1 MGLAA
6 DIVIIV
12 VAALIGALIA
22 QRIKQPLILGYI
34 LAGIVVGPH
43 TGGVTVGD
51 IHEIELLAE
60 IGVALLL
67 FALGLEFS
75 VSELKPVRNIALFG
89 TPVQILLT
97 IGLGFSIGKYL
108 GWSSVSSLWLGALIS
123 LSSTMV
129 TLKTLMSRGLV
140 GTLSSRVMIG
150 MLIVQDLAVIPMMII
165 LPQLSSPEAGLPLLG
180 IAVIKS
186 VAFLVLMF
194 YLGRKL
200 LPWLLAHV
208 AQWNSRELFILSI
221 TAIGLGVGYATYLFG
236 LSFAFGAFVAGMV
249 LSESDYGHQAL
260 SDIIPLRDIFG
271 LLFFTSV
278 GMLLDPVFLFE
289 NWGKILSL
297 VLIIGLFKGSVF
309 SVLAMLFGYINI
321 IPIAVGLGLF
331 QVGEF
336 AFVLARVGLET
347 QAIDQNIY
355 SLVLAV
361 SVLSMV
367 LTPFA
372 SSLAPLL
379 YKLKKHLF
387 KYEPL
392 QTENLPPSG
401 LENHVVIAGGGRVGQ
416 HIAQILT
423 QLNLPFVII
432 ELNHQ
437 RMLECKMAKFPVIFG
452 DMSQATVIDAS
463 RVHASRL
470 LLITTPSVITA
481 QSIVKQTHRFR
492 PGLHIIARADGT
504 NQAQALYESGVYMAV
519 LPEMEA
525 GLEIARQALLHLE
538 IPVAIIQQYTDAVR
552 QKLYA
557 PIYQSS
563 DDIQILAK
571 LDNIKNMLEIS
582 WVTITHESPLAGKT
596 IKETAVRTKTGA
608 SIVGVINGKVF
619 HSNPEVDYPFQ
630 GGDLVAVVGN
640 KHQRNEFQKLAG
652 V

>member
-1 MGLAA
+1 
-6 DIVIIV
+6 
-12 VAALIGALIA
+12 
-22 QRIKQPLILGYI
+22 
-34 LAGIVVGPH
+34 
-43 TGGVTVGD
+43 
-51 IHEIELLAE
+51 
-60 IGVALLL
+60 
-67 FALGLEFS
+67 
-75 VSELKPVRNIALFG
+75 
-89 TPVQILLT
+89 
-97 IGLGFSIGKYL
+97 
-108 GWSSVSSLWLGALIS
+108 
-123 LSSTMV
+123 
-129 TLKTLMSRGLV
+129 
-140 GTLSSRVMIG
+140 
-150 MLIVQDLAVIPMMII
+150 
-165 LPQLSSPEAGLPLLG
+165 
-180 IAVIKS
+180 
-186 VAFLVLMF
+186 
-194 YLGRKL
+194 
-200 LPWLLAHV
+200 
-208 AQWNSRELFILSI
+208 
-221 TAIGLGVGYATYLFG
+221 
-236 LSFAFGAFVAGMV
+236 
-249 LSESDYGHQAL
+249 
-260 SDIIPLRDIFG
+260 
-271 LLFFTSV
+271 
-278 GMLLDPVFLFE
+278 
-289 NWGKILSL
+289 
-297 VLIIGLFKGSVF
+297 
-309 SVLAMLFGYINI
+309 
-321 IPIAVGLGLF
+321 
-331 QVGEF
+331 
-336 AFVLARVGLET
+336 
-347 QAIDQNIY
+347 
-355 SLVLAV
+355 
-361 SVLSMV
+361 
-367 LTPFA
+367 
-372 SSLAPLL
+372 
-379 YKLKKHLF
+379 
-387 KYEPL
+387 L

>member
-1 MGLAA
+1 MGVAA

-12 VAALIGALIA
+12 VAALFGALIA
-22 QRIKQPLILGYI
+22 QKLKQPLILGYI
-34 LAGIVVGPH
+34 FAGIVVGPY

-75 VSELKPVRNIALFG
+75 ISELKPVRNIALFG

-97 IGLGFSIGKYL
+97 IGAGYVLGKYM
-108 GWSSVSSLWLGALIS
+108 GWSSASSLWLGALIS

-129 TLKTLMSRGLV
+129 TLKTLMGRGLM

-150 MLIVQDLAVIPMMII
+150 MLIIQDLAVIPMMII
-165 LPQLSSPEAGLPLLG
+165 LPQLSNPKAGLPLLA

-186 VAFLVLMF
+186 VIFLALMF

-221 TAIGLGVGYATYLFG
+221 TAIGLGIGYATYLFG

-289 NWGKILSL
+289 NWIKIFSI
-297 VLIIGLFKGSVF
+297 VLAIAVFKGTVF
-309 SVLAMLFGYINI
+309 WVLAMLFGYINI
-321 IPIAVGLGLF
+321 VPIAVGLGLF

-336 AFVLARVGLET
+336 SFVLARVGLET
-347 QAIDQNIY
+347 KAIDQDIY
-355 SLVLAV
+355 SLVLAI
-361 SVLSMV
+361 SVISMAI
-367 LTPFA
+367 TPFV
-372 SSLAPLL
+372 STLAPSL
-379 YKLKKHLF
+379 YQIRKKLF
-387 KYEPL
+387 KKELL
-392 QTENLPPSG
+392 QTENLPHHG
-401 LENHVVIAGGGRVGQ
+401 LKDHVVIAGGGRVGQ
-416 HIAQILT
+416 HIAQVLT

-437 RMLECKMAKFPVIFG
+437 RMVECKGAKFPVVFG
-452 DMSQATVIDAS
+452 DMSQPNVLDVS
-463 RVHASRL
+463 KVHLARL
-470 LLITTPSVITA
+470 LLITTPSVVTT
-481 QSIVKQTHRFR
+481 QSIVRQVHRIK
-492 PGLHIIARADGT
+492 PELHIIVRADGT
-504 NQAQALYESGVYMAV
+504 EQMRALYESGVYMAV

-538 IPVAIIQQYTDAVR
+538 IPVSIIQKYTDAVR
-552 QKLYA
+552 QHLYA
-557 PIYQSS
+557 PIYKSNNNHQ
-563 DDIQILAK
+563 LLTK
-571 LDNIKNMLEIS
+571 FDNIKNMLEIS
-582 WVTITHESPLAGKT
+582 WVTLLADSPLISKS
-596 IKETAVRTKTGA
+596 IKEAAIRTKTGV
-608 SIVGVINGKVF
+608 SIVGIIHEKVF
-619 HSNPEVDYPFQ
+619 YSNPKVDYCFQ
-630 GGDLVAVVGN
+630 EGDLVAIVGN
-640 KHQRNEFQKLAG
+640 QQERNGFKRLAE